1 MDYSNCALKGA
12 KKMLKINCDMCHEEV
27 TVNMHISNPAI
38 HFQRDGFN
46 DRICYTARA
55 KGRAICPRCGAEIT
69 KQFESE
75 IFPSDVIEL
84 ALRREHQI

>member
-1 MDYSNCALKGA
+1 
-12 KKMLKINCDMCHEEV
+12 MLKIDCDVCHEEV

-46 DRICYTARA
+46 DRNCYTARA

-84 ALRREHQI
+84 ALRREHQIQVSELC